1 MQRQPSIDRVFIRAA
16 VAPDLPQIVEMLR
29 GAGLIGGGVEEQ
41 LGAFLI
47 AADGERVIGS
57 AGLEVYGDVALL
69 RSVAVDEGLR
79 GQGLGRRLVT
89 AAVAHARRLGVREGA
104 LLTTSAAPFFRRLGF
119 REAERQA
126 LDPRLTASQELG
138 DECCATAVVMM
149 LRMRPR
155 EDTFGAVV
163 SAEGPGSARPRSS
176 RWWARI

>member
-1 MQRQPSIDRVFIRAA
+1 MQRQPSMGGVFLRAA
-16 VAPDLPQIVEMLR
+16 VAPDLPQIVEMLH
-29 GAGLIGGGVEEQ
+29 GAGLIVAGVEDH
-41 LGAFLI
+41 LGAFLV

-69 RSVAVDEGLR
+69 RSVAVDEGFR

-89 AAVAHARRLGVREGA
+89 AALANARHLGVREVA

-119 REAERQA
+119 REGERQA
-126 LDPRLTASQELG
+126 LDPRLAASQELG

-149 LRMRPR
+149 LRLRPR

-163 SAEGPGSARPRSS
+163 SAEGPA
-176 RWWARI
+176 